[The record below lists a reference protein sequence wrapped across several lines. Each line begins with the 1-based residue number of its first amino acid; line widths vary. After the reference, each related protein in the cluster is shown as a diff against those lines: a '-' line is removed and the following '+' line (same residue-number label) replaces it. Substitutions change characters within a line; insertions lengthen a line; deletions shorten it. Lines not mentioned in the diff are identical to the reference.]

1 MKKVLIFGGTGA
13 IGFNI
18 AKNLK
23 NQGYNPIIIARNEE
37 DLINKSKEILD
48 KDKLDIDEQEILNEI
63 SIGKL
68 SSTVFLGRLKV
79 LTKKIKNDSLKKTL
93 MNLGYMIYTVSL
105 QSKSLKNIEDTLSK
119 LNQTIQKQQIETQ
132 RLNNKK

>member
-1 MKKVLIFGGTGA
+1 MD
-13 IGFNI
+13 
-18 AKNLK
+18 
-23 NQGYNPIIIARNEE
+23 RE
-37 DLINKSKEILD
+37 LINKSNEILQ
-48 KDKLDIDEQEILNEI
+48 KDKLDIEEQEILNEI

-79 LTKKIKNDSLKKTL
+79 LTRKIKNDSIKKTF

-119 LNQTIQKQQIETQ
+119 LNQTIQKQQIEIQ
-132 RLNNKK
+132 KLNTKK

>member
-1 MKKVLIFGGTGA
+1 MD
-13 IGFNI
+13 
-18 AKNLK
+18 
-23 NQGYNPIIIARNEE
+23 RE
-37 DLINKSKEILD
+37 LINKSNEILQR
-48 KDKLDIDEQEILNEI
+48 DKLDIEEQEILNEI

-79 LTKKIKNDSLKKTL
+79 LTRKIKNDSIKKTF

-119 LNQTIQKQQIETQ
+119 LNQTIQKQQIEIQ
-132 RLNNKK
+132 KLNTKK

>member
-1 MKKVLIFGGTGA
+1 MD
-13 IGFNI
+13 
-18 AKNLK
+18 
-23 NQGYNPIIIARNEE
+23 RE
-37 DLINKSKEILD
+37 LINKSNEILQ
-48 KDKLDIDEQEILNEI
+48 KDKLDIEEQEMLNEI

-79 LTKKIKNDSLKKTL
+79 LTRKIKNDSIKKTF

-119 LNQTIQKQQIETQ
+119 LNQTIQKQQIEIQ
-132 RLNNKK
+132 KLNTKK

>member
-1 MKKVLIFGGTGA
+1 MD
-13 IGFNI
+13 
-18 AKNLK
+18 
-23 NQGYNPIIIARNEE
+23 RE
-37 DLINKSKEILD
+37 LINKSNEILQ
-48 KDKLDIDEQEILNEI
+48 KDKLDIEEQEILNEI

-79 LTKKIKNDSLKKTL
+79 LTRKIKNDSIKKTL

-119 LNQTIQKQQIETQ
+119 LNQTIQKQQIEIQ
-132 RLNNKK
+132 KLNTKK

>member
-1 MKKVLIFGGTGA
+1 MD
-13 IGFNI
+13 
-18 AKNLK
+18 
-23 NQGYNPIIIARNEE
+23 RE
-37 DLINKSKEILD
+37 LINKSNEILQR
-48 KDKLDIDEQEILNEI
+48 DKLDIEEQEILNEI

-79 LTKKIKNDSLKKTL
+79 LTRKIKSDSIKKTL

-119 LNQTIQKQQIETQ
+119 LNQTIQKQQIEIQ
-132 RLNNKK
+132 KLNTKK

>member
-1 MKKVLIFGGTGA
+1 MD
-13 IGFNI
+13 
-18 AKNLK
+18 
-23 NQGYNPIIIARNEE
+23 RE
-37 DLINKSKEILD
+37 LINKSNEILQR
-48 KDKLDIDEQEILNEI
+48 DKLDIEEQEILNEI

-105 QSKSLKNIEDTLSK
+105 QSKSLKNIEETLSK
-119 LNQTIQKQQIETQ
+119 LNQTIQKQQIDIN
-132 RLNNKK
+132 RLTKK

>member
-1 MKKVLIFGGTGA
+1 MD
-13 IGFNI
+13 
-18 AKNLK
+18 
-23 NQGYNPIIIARNEE
+23 RE
-37 DLINKSKEILD
+37 LINKSNEILQR
-48 KDKLDIDEQEILNEI
+48 DKLDIEEQEMLNEI

-119 LNQTIQKQQIETQ
+119 LNQTIQKQQIEIQ

>member
-1 MKKVLIFGGTGA
+1 MD
-13 IGFNI
+13 
-18 AKNLK
+18 
-23 NQGYNPIIIARNEE
+23 RE
-37 DLINKSKEILD
+37 LINKSKEILD
-48 KDKLDIDEQEILNEI
+48 KDKLDIEEQEILNEI

-79 LTKKIKNDSLKKTL
+79 LTRKIKNDSIKKTL

-119 LNQTIQKQQIETQ
+119 LNQTIQKQQIEIQ
-132 RLNNKK
+132 KLNTKK

>member
-1 MKKVLIFGGTGA
+1 MD
-13 IGFNI
+13 
-18 AKNLK
+18 
-23 NQGYNPIIIARNEE
+23 RE
-37 DLINKSKEILD
+37 LINKSNEILQ
-48 KDKLDIDEQEILNEI
+48 KDKLDIEEQEILNEI

-79 LTKKIKNDSLKKTL
+79 LTRKIKNDSVKKTF

-119 LNQTIQKQQIETQ
+119 LNQTIQKQQIEIQ
-132 RLNNKK
+132 KLNTKK

>member
-1 MKKVLIFGGTGA
+1 MD
-13 IGFNI
+13 
-18 AKNLK
+18 
-23 NQGYNPIIIARNEE
+23 RE
-37 DLINKSKEILD
+37 LINKSKEILD
-48 KDKLDIDEQEILNEI
+48 KDKLDIEEQEILNEI

-105 QSKSLKNIEDTLSK
+105 QSKSLKNIEDTLST
-119 LNQTIQKQQIETQ
+119 LNQTIQKQQIEIQ
-132 RLNNKK
+132 RLNKK

>member
-1 MKKVLIFGGTGA
+1 MD
-13 IGFNI
+13 
-18 AKNLK
+18 
-23 NQGYNPIIIARNEE
+23 RE
-37 DLINKSKEILD
+37 LINKSNEILQR
-48 KDKLDIDEQEILNEI
+48 DKLDIEEQEILNEI

-119 LNQTIQKQQIETQ
+119 LNQTIQKQQIEIQ
-132 RLNNKK
+132 RLNKK